1 MNVTF
6 ISGKDETGKIL
17 ILNKNRTKE
26 TAETHLTQLVS
37 TEFRS
42 LPVSFNENRIST
54 SASEG

>member
-26 TAETHLTQLVS
+26 TAETH
-37 TEFRS
+37 
-42 LPVSFNENRIST
+42 
-54 SASEG
+54 